1 MRERW
6 TDHGLR
12 SLAALF
18 VVVMAAMVPA
28 GAVQSQDKKP
38 IVIAVPV
45 GLSGVNSVVAPAV
58 VQSGELAVEE
68 INAKGGVLGRKLQL
82 VPLDH
87 EGGPAGA
94 VNAFNTPIRQHNADT
109 IITMQTSA
117 ARNPGAP
124 VAERAK

>member
-58 VQSGELAVEE
+58 VQSGELAVRSEE
-68 INAKGGVLGRKLQL
+68 HTSELQSQFHLVCRLLLEKKKKKKKKTRKY
-82 VPLDH
+82 VK
-87 EGGPAGA
+87 
-94 VNAFNTPIRQHNADT
+94 IRTH
-109 IITMQTSA
+109 I
-117 ARNPGAP
+117 
-124 VAERAK
+124 